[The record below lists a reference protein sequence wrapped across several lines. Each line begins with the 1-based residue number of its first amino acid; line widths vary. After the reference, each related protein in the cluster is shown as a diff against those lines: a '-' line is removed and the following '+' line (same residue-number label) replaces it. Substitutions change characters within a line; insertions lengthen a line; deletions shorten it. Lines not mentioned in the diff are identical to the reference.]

1 MVKITS
7 FVPFIVVFVLAVSGR
22 VQAQTPTDSGE
33 VFTFVEQMP
42 QFPGGDKALEKFHK
56 ENLKE
61 PKVAKANRKQ
71 GRVVAYFIVGTD
83 GTLQEITILK
93 PLAPEYDEEVLRFL
107 KSMPPWIPGKQN
119 GITVRVRYMFP
130 VDFK

>member
-1 MVKITS
+1 MIKTAS
-7 FVPFIVVFVLAVSGR
+7 FIPFIVMLIVAVSGKA
-22 VQAQTPTDSGE
+22 QAQTDSGE

-42 QFPGGDKALEKFHK
+42 QFPGGDKALEKFQK

-61 PKVAKANRKQ
+61 PKVAKADRKQ

-83 GTLQEITILK
+83 GTMQQITILK
-93 PLAPEYDEEVLRFL
+93 PLAPAYDEEVLRFL
-107 KSMPPWIPGKQN
+107 RAMPPWIPGKQN